1 MSVLSAG
8 LPTSRRRIT
17 LAALILVAVTVL
29 VYLNSF
35 SGAFVFDDDHAILE
49 NPAVKTLRP
58 PWEIFFPNPPGPI
71 VNFTLALNYALG
83 RFDVRG
89 YHALNLLIHLLA
101 GLLLFGVTRRTLLSG
116 PMAEN
121 YGKAAVGLSLATALI
136 WSVHPLQTESVTYI
150 IQRYESLAGLFY
162 LLTLYSVIRGAA
174 PPPGRGWYLLAVGS
188 CALGMATKEVM
199 VTAPVVIFLYDRTFL
214 AGSFGRAFRRRKG
227 LYAGLAGTWLVLA
240 VVVLKKSYEKWGGFS
255 YEYTSPVTY
264 ALTQFG
270 VIVEYLK
277 LSAWPH
283 ALCLDRRWPIARF
296 AGEIIPPAILIA
308 GLLIAVLWLL
318 RRRPPL
324 GFAGAWFFLI
334 LAPTSSI
341 VPIANPVFEHR
352 LYLSLVAVVAVVV
365 LGAYRLLCRLFPER
379 EKLRAGWGGGV
390 AALIVVLLGALTV
403 DRNRVYHSPVGMW
416 KDVIAKSPRNPG
428 VRTKLGIALAREGK
442 LEEAEAQYRAALR
455 TDPGHL
461 EARNNLGN
469 LLARRG
475 ELAEAIFHYT
485 EVIKR
490 RPSSAEAMNNLGN
503 ALVEAGRIEEGI
515 ARYRQA
521 IELDPGFADGHTNL
535 GLAFAREGK
544 FNEAIEHYRRAIEV
558 RPDNAA
564 AFNNLGNALARQGKF
579 REAISCFRETL
590 RLDPAFTP
598 ARTNLERALGE
609 MEGEGKLK

>member
-35 SGAFVFDDDHAILE
+35 SGAFVFDDEHAILE

-58 PWEIFFPNPPGPI
+58 PWEIFFPNPPGLV

-83 RFDVRG
+83 GFDVRG
-89 YHALNLLIHLLA
+89 YHACNLLIHLLA
-101 GLLLFGVTRRTLLSG
+101 GLLLFGVIRRTLLIG

-121 YGKAAVGLSLATALI
+121 YGEAAVGLSLATALI

-174 PPPGRGWYLLAVGS
+174 SPPGRGWYLLAVGS

-214 AGSFGRAFRRRKG
+214 AGSFRRRKG
-227 LYAGLAGTWLVLA
+227 LYTGLIATWLVLVA
-240 VVVLKKSYEKWGGFS
+240 VVLKKSYAKWGGFS
-255 YEYTSPVTY
+255 YEQTSPVSY

-277 LSAWPH
+277 LSAWPR
-283 ALCLDRRWPIARF
+283 ALCLDRQWPIARTV
-296 AGEIIPPAILIA
+296 GEIVPAALLIA
-308 GLLIAVLWLL
+308 GLLIAVLWSL
-318 RRRPPL
+318 RRRSPL

-334 LAPTSSI
+334 LTPTSSI
-341 VPIANPVFEHR
+341 VPIAGPAFEHR
-352 LYLSLVAVVAVVV
+352 LYLSLAAVVAVAV
-365 LGAYRLLCRLFPER
+365 LSSYRILLRLFPDR
-379 EKLRAGWGGGV
+379 EKLRLRLSWGL
-390 AALIVVLLGALTV
+390 AALIVVLLGVLTV

-428 VRTKLGIALAREGK
+428 VRTKLGLALAREGK
-442 LEEAEAQYRAALR
+442 LEEAEAQYRAVLR
-455 TDPGHL
+455 TDPGFL

-475 ELAEAIFHYT
+475 ELEEAIFHYA
-485 EVIKR
+485 EAIKR
-490 RPSSAEAMNNLGN
+490 RPGSAEAMNNLGN

-515 ARYRQA
+515 ARYREA
-521 IELDPGFADGHTNL
+521 IKFDPGFADGYTNL
-535 GLAFAREGK
+535 GLAFARKGK
-544 FNEAIEHYRRAIEV
+544 LDEAIEHYRRAIEV

-579 REAISCFRETL
+579 REAAGCFRQAL
-590 RLDPAFTP
+590 RLDPKFTP
-598 ARTNLERALGE
+598 ARSNLERTLRE
-609 MEGEGKLK
+609 MERGGELK